1 MARGKASSDAELVG
15 NLNHVIAGAP
25 PLSDMS
31 VRTYTNR
38 MVMLTNAT
46 NKPLSVSLADA
57 EASYSKLKAKYDSVS
72 TRKNIVT
79 AIVAIFKHNPRL
91 SRTALD
97 VWKVRLRNLC
107 QMERMLLDD
116 NRATLAMEKKM
127 IDVKDTH
134 DTASKLA
141 AGGLKTW
148 QQSRDH
154 LLLTMMV
161 DMPPKRADFGQLLVV
176 KDAAKEP
183 GTGNYV
189 IVPRSGGVTLVMHE
203 YKTAKSHGALR
214 EAIPPSVAAALRK
227 SLAAFPRRYVFVG
240 QNGEAMSAKAY
251 TDMVKR
257 VFKKYTGRMAGVNA
271 IRHSYISQN
280 VDPSKMT
287 LGEMKALAESMGH
300 SVGMQAQ
307 YQVVRL

>member
-1 MARGKASSDAELVG
+1 MASSDAELVG
-15 NLNHVIAGAP
+15 NLSTVIDGVV
-25 PLSDMS
+25 PLSEMS
-31 VRTYTNR
+31 VQTYTNR
-38 MVMLTNAT
+38 MVMLTNT
-46 NKPLSVSLADA
+46 TQKSLRCSLTDA
-57 EASYSKLKAKYDSVS
+57 KESYSKLQAKYESVA

-79 AIVAIFKHNPRL
+79 AVVAVFKYNPGL
-91 SRTALD
+91 SLSALN

-107 QMERMLLDD
+107 QMDRMLLDD
-116 NRATLAMEKKM
+116 NRATPAMEKKM
-127 IDVKDTH
+127 IDVKATQ
-134 DTASKLA
+134 DTAAKLA
-141 AGGLKTW
+141 LGGLTNRK
-148 QQSRDH
+148 QDRDH

-161 DMPPKRADFGQLLVV
+161 GMPPKRADFGQLLVV

-189 IVPRSGGVTLVMHE
+189 IVPRRGDVTLVMHE

-214 EAIPPSVAAALRK
+214 EAIPPAVAAALRK

-240 QNGEAMSAKAY
+240 QKGEVMSTKAY
-251 TDMVKR
+251 TDMVRR
-257 VFKKYTGRMAGVNA
+257 VFKKHTGRMAGVNA
-271 IRHSYISQN
+271 IRHSYISHN

-307 YQVVRL
+307 YQVVQKGS